1 MIDELAPVH
10 RFRRFG
16 FLSTVE
22 AVRAELVLAEH
33 VTRAV
38 LCQSGALIVYTIVP
52 ILEPR
57 FFFLILGARFMV
69 LYEVFGI
76 RVEP

>member
-1 MIDELAPVH
+1 MH

-38 LCQSGALIVYTIVP
+38 LCQSGALIVYMMIVP

-57 FFFLILGARFMV
+57 FFFFILGARFMV

>member
-1 MIDELAPVH
+1 MH

-57 FFFLILGARFMV
+57 FFLILGARFMV